1 MIAVDT
7 NVIIRFLTRDNEP
20 QYQKSLTLFE
30 SHDVFIPDTV
40 VLESEWVLR
49 YAYDFD
55 PIAICK
61 ALTKLFG
68 LPNIHLFNPTLV
80 AQAIQWHE
88 MGLDFADALHLAQ
101 CQQYNQFF
109 TFDEKFVN
117 KAKKLCKCSVL
128 KP

>member
-7 NVIIRFLTRDNEP
+7 NIVVRFLTRDDET
-20 QYQKSLTLFE
+20 QFQKTLALFE
-30 SHDVFIPDTV
+30 SHNVFIPDTV

-49 YAYDFD
+49 YAYNFE
-55 PIAICK
+55 PIVICE
-61 ALTKLFG
+61 AFTKLFG
-68 LPNIHLFNPTLV
+68 LPNVHLSNPTLV
-80 AQAIQWHE
+80 AQAIKWHVQ
-88 MGLDFADALHLAQ
+88 GLDFADALHLTQ

-117 KAKKLCKCSVL
+117 KAKGLCKCSVL